1 MGLAFGLVL
10 AVLFGDAPV
19 SGSSSQGNASAGS
32 KASSQGATPSGPLVS
47 FEVRYMS
54 VSNSDW
60 RGKFDTRLQPIA
72 RGGGTSIWAVDR
84 ATFQDLLA
92 TLNQEPRTN
101 ILVAPKFRSPASGPV
116 NIANETPIRYV
127 AHLKRTAN
135 GPINRATSLK
145 FEPEMDEVRD
155 GVLIRISS
163 GRLTD
168 DGLLARLNVDDTRF
182 VTFHTM
188 TISESLLP
196 KSKEE
201 PGEANVPIL
210 EKLHINKGNA
220 RQALSGQIKVPEV
233 VSCKI
238 DLELLIPRD
247 GFLLMSPGPWTS
259 PSKGVVQERMVAL
272 SYTID
277 STKTPPAPATT
288 SQTSSALP
296 PLP

>member
-1 MGLAFGLVL
+1 MGLAVGLLL
-10 AVLFGDAPV
+10 AVLVGDAAV
-19 SGSSSQGNASAGS
+19 AGSPSQDGTSNTSSQG
-32 KASSQGATPSGPLVS
+32 KAPSGPLVS

-54 VSNSDW
+54 VSNSEW
-60 RGKFDTRLQPIA
+60 RGKFDTRLRPIA

-84 ATFQDLLA
+84 ATFQDLLG
-92 TLNQEPRTN
+92 TLKQEPHSN
-101 ILVAPKFRSPASGPV
+101 ILEAPKFKSPASGPV

-145 FEPEMDEVRD
+145 FEPETDEVRD
-155 GVLIRISS
+155 GIQIRISS
-163 GRLTD
+163 GRVTE
-168 DGLLARLNVDDTRF
+168 DGLLAHLNVDDTRF
-182 VTFHTM
+182 VTFHTT
-188 TISESLLP
+188 TISESLLSH
-196 KSKEE
+196 SKDDSSS
-201 PGEANVPIL
+201 ASLPIL
-210 EKLHINKGNA
+210 EKLHINKGNS
-220 RQALSGQIKVPEV
+220 RQTLGGQIKIPEV

-259 PSKGVVQERMVAL
+259 PSKGIVQERMVAL

-277 STKTPPAPATT
+277 PTQSSPTAPTA
-288 SQTSSALP
+288 SQTSPSLP